1 MYDKIMK
8 EEYIKPET
16 LIMEMDG
23 EIGIICSSSDS
34 FIFNPGIAGREIEI
48 D

>member
-1 MYDKIMK
+1 MK

-16 LIMEMDG
+16 LIMGMDG
-23 EIGIICSSSDS
+23 EVGIICSSSDS